1 MTWFRLTI
9 RVSWSREPKWLQSAR
24 VVRIIN
30 PRRIRLTIGYQE
42 SAVIRTLIRWS
53 FHARDARL
61 TSLSEIPATQTA
73 RMKETGAVTQYDC
86 RDQTR
91 EDARLD
97 LVADSH
103 ADIDG
108 RTRSSMMIRRHH
120 RASTGSRKI
129 RVEAS
134 EQQFRRTYRKIT
146 TVTYLGRVNRVTP
159 HSSMVVTKERVI
171 DNKASSEEMKTL
183 LRRRKG
189 GTPVTSNTSCAT

>member
-1 MTWFRLTI
+1 M
-9 RVSWSREPKWLQSAR
+9 
-24 VVRIIN
+24 
-30 PRRIRLTIGYQE
+30 
-42 SAVIRTLIRWS
+42 
-53 FHARDARL
+53 
-61 TSLSEIPATQTA
+61 EIPATQTA
-73 RMKETGAVTQYDC
+73 RTQGTGAVTLLDS
-86 RDQTR
+86 RDRTR
-91 EDARLD
+91 EDALLD

-108 RTRSSMMIRRHH
+108 RTLSWTTRRRHH

-171 DNKASSEEMKTL
+171 DNMSSSEKMKT
-183 LRRRKG
+183 
-189 GTPVTSNTSCAT
+189 